1 VFASF
6 KLFGKKLRTGNM
18 IVRDYIR
25 PAAIKAG
32 VITERDG
39 ETSDTAGKQIK
50 RFGFHCFR
58 PTLASFL

>member
-1 VFASF
+1 
-6 KLFGKKLRTGNM
+6 M